1 MPSQRLREGHRMTS
15 LTTAAVAEQIDLGKT
30 QEAEPAIKKTAPACG
45 GAQASRAANPAPAS
59 PFRLNTTPSPASG
72 PGGPSLTSRRH

>member
-1 MPSQRLREGHRMTS
+1 MAS

-30 QEAEPAIKKTAPACG
+30 PEAEPAIKKTAPPC

-59 PFRLNTTPSPASG
+59 PFRLNTMPSPASG